1 MFELNIRATKQIN
14 SLVKQ
19 SDVAISLVTVVNRGL
34 STIDKKV
41 RTVAL
46 VDDSRANTS
55 GKKRLDDNV
64 VKHLNTTLEELNP
77 DVIHL
82 HAPYSTPFAN
92 IPILRKFRF
101 LLDIYDPIYFYSRAR
116 LFNYREISSERWL
129 MENSVGFSTKFP
141 EELYLEYSRSGYA
154 IDGKPYLM
162 FADYCAPQYF
172 SNKDKIVDPYTLIYC
187 GACDHAIVPKY
198 FAGNNQFQEIFKSI
212 LMENLNLE
220 VYGSIFSGNQTS
232 KLMNFEYYRLKN
244 KYPSNFNLN
253 GFVKQRDI
261 QTRISKA
268 GFGLQ
273 IHDFSRTGHHKIFG
287 ETSFG
292 NKLFSYLEGGTP
304 ILVNEELTWNARWV
318 QEYNLGITFSLTKK
332 VNIRAL
338 IDKIDYQELQKNI
351 NSLRSNELS
360 MDLNIKNLINFY
372 HRISE

>member
-172 SNKDKIVDPYTLIYC
+172 SNKDKIVD
-187 GACDHAIVPKY
+187 
-198 FAGNNQFQEIFKSI
+198 Q
-212 LMENLNLE
+212 
-220 VYGSIFSGNQTS
+220 
-232 KLMNFEYYRLKN
+232 
-244 KYPSNFNLN
+244 
-253 GFVKQRDI
+253 
-261 QTRISKA
+261 
-268 GFGLQ
+268 
-273 IHDFSRTGHHKIFG
+273 
-287 ETSFG
+287 
-292 NKLFSYLEGGTP
+292 
-304 ILVNEELTWNARWV
+304 
-318 QEYNLGITFSLTKK
+318 
-332 VNIRAL
+332 
-338 IDKIDYQELQKNI
+338 
-351 NSLRSNELS
+351 
-360 MDLNIKNLINFY
+360 
-372 HRISE
+372 